1 MAATSHTWDLTR
13 SPFVELLGTN
23 HAPSPDKLN
32 ELRTLLIEPFAEL
45 ERLETEIARALN
57 EKEKINNFIEAHR
70 ALMSPV
76 RQIPEEV
83 LAEIFV
89 HCLPTERN
97 AVRSLD
103 EAPLLLTTICRDWRR
118 VALDIP
124 RLWRTLHIS
133 IPPHLSDQVMSRR
146 AAGIRTWL
154 GRSGTLPLSISFHA
168 QSPSAQYLST
178 TATIPAPVN
187 ATDHLKSLISALASF
202 SPRFGD
208 LCLSLPITHLKLFDE
223 LSGPHFPI
231 LHTFRVPGGRP
242 QTVEENACIR
252 SLLNR
257 AAVLRRLEISSGLYA
272 GAGSYLSSAIDW
284 ALLVDLSL
292 HRRGHPGLIPSEALE
307 VIRRTPNLQ
316 NLYICFT
323 LYVEEHPLGSGKMML
338 SHLVNLRFEFSYSS
352 LELDSNAAIFNA
364 LRLQTTSIFQSLC
377 LPSLKLLSVSGFS
390 NCGGRIIDLKSIY
403 DTSSDIPFHH
413 LETLE
418 LDLEMTPKELHECLS
433 SAPELVSLHV
443 KNKPGSMPCFSDS
456 HFSGLT
462 CSHGTSSPLC
472 PKLAMAIRVFY
483 MSSAYDTN
491 IITSSSILS
500 FARSRA
506 KMLKILD
513 VYFAQDPAFAEE
525 DLVALRKLKED
536 GLKLRLHSAAEPLA
550 QQDSPL
556 FGLPSIVPVSQL
568 HSIRRPGG
576 NQCQKLDMEGY
587 YGTNYIV

>member
-32 ELRTLLIEPFAEL
+32 ELRTLLIEPYAEL

-76 RQIPEEV
+76 RQVPAEV

-124 RLWRTLHIS
+124 RLWRTLHIF

-168 QSPSAQYLST
+168 QSPFAQYLST
-178 TATIPAPVN
+178 TGTIPVPVH

-208 LCLSLPITHLKLFDE
+208 FCLSLPITHLKLFDE

-231 LHTFRVPGGRP
+231 LHTFRVPDGRHLYRVNA
-242 QTVEENACIR
+242 QNLEEDACVG

-257 AAVLRRLEISSGLYA
+257 AAVLRRLEISSGIYA
-272 GAGSYLSSAIDW
+272 GAGRYLSLAIDW

-292 HRRGHPGLIPSEALE
+292 QKRDDTGLIPSEALE
-307 VIRRTPNLQ
+307 VIRRTRNLQ
-316 NLYICFT
+316 NLHICFT
-323 LYVEEHPLGSGKMML
+323 LSEEHPLDSASIGKIIL
-338 SHLVNLRFEFSYSS
+338 SHLVNLRFEFSWFSFDF
-352 LELDSNAAIFNA
+352 DSNPAILNG
-364 LRLQTTSIFQSLC
+364 LRLQTTSIFESLC
-377 LPSLKLLSVSGFS
+377 LPSLKLFR
-390 NCGGRIIDLKSIY
+390 GRRVIDLKSIY
-403 DTSSDIPFHH
+403 DSSEIPFHN

-418 LDLEMTPKELHECLS
+418 LALEMTPKELHECLS
-433 SAPELVSLHV
+433 SAPELLSLHF
-443 KNKPGSMPCFSDS
+443 KNMGFLPCFSDS

-462 CSHGTSSPLC
+462 RSHGTPSPLF
-472 PKLAMAIRVFY
+472 FY
-483 MSSAYDTN
+483 MHLPSAYNTN

-506 KMLKILD
+506 KTLKIFD
-513 VYFAQDPAFAEE
+513 VYFAQDPSFAEE

-536 GLKLRLHSAAEPLA
+536 GLNMRLHSAAELTA

-556 FGLPSIVPVSQL
+556 CGLPSIP
-568 HSIRRPGG
+568 PGG
-576 NQCQKLDMEGY
+576 NQSQRSDMEGY
-587 YGTNYIV
+587 YGTHYIV